1 MSFIHHLT
9 SLPLVSKILIY
20 ALFENQ
26 HLIMTAVSLDI
37 NVNTNKE
44 LVAHGY
50 SNFIA
55 GLAGT
60 V

>member
-1 MSFIHHLT
+1 M
-9 SLPLVSKILIY
+9 
-20 ALFENQ
+20 A
-26 HLIMTAVSLDI
+26 AVSL
-37 NVNTNKE
+37 NTDVDTDKE

-50 SNFIA
+50 SNLIA